1 MRNETLVG
9 AILYLDRI
17 VQKSNVIIC
26 RKNCIMILACTL
38 LIVQKMYDDF
48 HYSVK
53 DYAAVFAL
61 PLAPLIK
68 AEHAYLKLIR
78 YDLTIA
84 PDEYN

>member
-1 MRNETLVG
+1 
-9 AILYLDRI
+9 
-17 VQKSNVIIC
+17 
-26 RKNCIMILACTL
+26 
-38 LIVQKMYDDF
+38 MYDDF

-53 DYAAVFAL
+53 DYAVVFSL